1 MRHFLPLFILLLAVN
16 PAAAEDF
23 AAEPVVAADEEMP
36 DYDQL
41 RAQLRDD
48 YLQLK
53 KEVEKDYT
61 ARINAMNP
69 RPTDLT
75 QQMKKQDLERE
86 FRKRKQTILD
96 DYQEQVTK
104 LRDEEAARKGNLD
117 NYYYEEAPP
126 KEKAPKTTAKAKPD
140 KVVEPAE
147 ETVRRGSRSIP
158 PFEGKSELGN
168 KPKFSSRGRAGGI
181 VKSHERATQLRGN
194 DDDDDDNGKA
204 AKQPRNIGEA
214 RSMFERNRRK

>member
-1 MRHFLPLFILLLAVN
+1 MRYFLPLFILFLTVN
-16 PAAAEDF
+16 PAAAEDI
-23 AAEPVVAADEEMP
+23 AAEPVAVEEEMP

-41 RAQLRDD
+41 RAQLRED

-69 RPTDLT
+69 GPADLT
-75 QQMKKQDLERE
+75 LQMKKQDLERE
-86 FRKRKQTILD
+86 FRKRKQMILD

-126 KEKAPKTTAKAKPD
+126 KEKTTKTTAKTKAD
-140 KVVEPAE
+140 KVVEPVE

-181 VKSHERATQLRGN
+181 VKSHERATQLRGG
-194 DDDDDDNGKA
+194 DDDDDDNGKKA